1 MKGSFAKIAV
11 SVILTFAMLVGA
23 AFLTPVGAAQIED
36 PTVEPLW
43 VGISSIDLD
52 ILFSGNMGN
61 ASGYLTKSSTASSM
75 EATLTVYRWSGSQ
88 WVFVDSASGTKTRGT
103 LMLSI
108 DFDAVSGTR
117 YKAVFDV
124 TVYTNNVP
132 ESESIEV
139 EKTCPTP

>member
-36 PTVEPLW
+36 ETVSPLW
-43 VGISSIDLD
+43 VGISSVNVDMS
-52 ILFSGNMGN
+52 FSGNNGN
-61 ASGYLTKSSTASSM
+61 AIGTLTKSSTASSM

-103 LMLSI
+103 LALSI
-108 DFDAVSGTR
+108 SFDAVAGTR

-132 ESESIEV
+132 ESESIDV

>member
-11 SVILTFAMLVGA
+11 SVILTFAMLAGA

-36 PTVEPLW
+36 AVIEPLW
-43 VGISSIDLD
+43 VGISSIDSN
-52 ILFSGNMGN
+52 ITFSNGVGN
-61 ASGYLTKSSTASSM
+61 AVGTLTKNSAASSM

-108 DFDAVSGTR
+108 DFDAVAGTR

-132 ESESIEV
+132 ESESIDV

>member
-11 SVILTFAMLVGA
+11 SVILTFAMLAGA

-36 PTVEPLW
+36 AVIEPLW
-43 VGISSIDLD
+43 VGISSIDSN
-52 ILFSGNMGN
+52 ITFSNGVGN
-61 ASGYLTKSSTASSM
+61 AIGTLTKNSTASSM

-88 WVFVDSASGTKTRGT
+88 WVFVDSASGAKTRGT

-108 DFDAVSGTR
+108 DFNAVAGTK

-132 ESESIEV
+132 ESESINV

>member
-11 SVILTFAMLVGA
+11 SVILTFAMLAGA

-36 PTVEPLW
+36 AVIEPLW
-43 VGISSIDLD
+43 VGISSIDSN
-52 ILFSGNMGN
+52 ITFSNGVGN
-61 ASGYLTKSSTASSM
+61 AIGTLTKNSTASSM

-108 DFDAVSGTR
+108 DFNAVAGTK

-132 ESESIEV
+132 ESESINV